1 MIRAAR
7 GVIIF
12 LLALL
17 SACSATPRRDL
28 DRERL
33 AAQWTATATETAL
46 APLAARDVE
55 DLLERWAATP
65 PRRDVDRMLLAEEV
79 EIRIAIFEAAKSQGL
94 AQRRLDELEGEE
106 KLIRLEAARRD
117 AERAHLEAEKLRLQ
131 NLAVQEEAERLRAR
145 AAAVDAERQ
154 RVEEEAS
161 AARDAA
167 AAARRLA
174 DSRAREAEL
183 ARREAEL
190 VNQEAQALKLQL
202 VGLRSEARREGLA
215 LVLGDVFFASG
226 QGELKSEAAENLGPV
241 IEFLARYPG
250 LPVRVEGYTDDR
262 GADASNQA
270 LSTRRA
276 QSVLEALVAA
286 GADRGRLT
294 AVGRGEAD
302 PIAGNDTAGGRA
314 RNRRVEVLV
323 VGAK

>member
-1 MIRAAR
+1 
-7 GVIIF
+7 
-12 LLALL
+12 LALL
-17 SACSATPRRDL
+17 VGCSATPKRDL

-33 AAQWTATATETAL
+33 AAQWAVVGTDSES

-55 DLLERWAATP
+55 DLLARWAASP
-65 PRRDVDRMLLAEEV
+65 PRRDVDRLLLVEEV
-79 EIRIAIFEAAKSQGL
+79 EIRMAIFEAEQSRTRSE
-94 AQRRLDELEGEE
+94 RRLAELDGEE

-131 NLAVQEEAERLRAR
+131 NLAAQEEAERLRAR

-174 DSRAREAEL
+174 DARAREAEL
-183 ARREAEL
+183 ARLEAEL

-202 VGLRSEARREGLA
+202 VGLRAEPRREGLA

-226 QGELKSEAAENLGPV
+226 QGELKPEAANSLAPV
-241 IEFLARYPG
+241 VEFLAKYPG

-262 GADASNQA
+262 GADAANLA
-270 LSTRRA
+270 LSQRRA
-276 QSVLEALVAA
+276 ESVLRALVAA
-286 GADRGRLT
+286 GADAGRLS

-302 PIAGNDTAGGRA
+302 PLAGNDSAAGRA
-314 RNRRVEVLV
+314 RNRRVEILV
-323 VGAK
+323 VGAQ

>member
-1 MIRAAR
+1 MTRPVRATIL
-7 GVIIF
+7 G
-12 LLALL
+12 LLVLM

-33 AAQWTATATETAL
+33 AAQWAATATETAL

-55 DLLERWAATP
+55 DLLERWAAMP

-94 AQRRLDELEGEE
+94 AQRRLEDLDGEE

-145 AAAVDAERQ
+145 AEAVDAERQ
-154 RVEEEAS
+154 RVEEEAT

-174 DSRAREAEL
+174 DARAREAEL
-183 ARREAEL
+183 ARQEAEL

-202 VGLRSEARREGLA
+202 VGLRSEVRREGLA

-226 QGELKSEAAENLGPV
+226 QGELKAEAADNLGPV
-241 IEFLARYPG
+241 IDFLARYPA

-262 GADASNQA
+262 GADEANQQ
-270 LSTRRA
+270 LSMRRA

-286 GADRGRLT
+286 GAERGRLT

-302 PIAGNDTAGGRA
+302 PLAGNDTAGGRA